1 MPGLPQSTQGDL
13 TLRLAGDATGYAI
26 HDANEPHM
34 LLCFA
39 VAKRDPHHE
48 VLFSASNMKSLTTVW
63 IWLLSGT
70 RRGRGAGQVWLGSG

>member
-39 VAKRDPHHE
+39 EWPNEIHTMRFYSQPQ
-48 VLFSASNMKSLTTVW
+48 T
-63 IWLLSGT
+63 
-70 RRGRGAGQVWLGSG
+70 